1 MRTIART
8 LFVITLLTLAVAAQ
22 SAQKKPS
29 FSGRWTSVSPK
40 DSAGQVQVVT
50 QDEKTLAI
58 EELSK
63 GGSRKMTYQLDG
75 VERRLAIPG
84 RGADI
89 SMLAKASW
97 DGDHIV
103 ITTNTSYPNGMKTQ
117 AKEVWSI
124 DAEGRLVIDY
134 AESGPTGPGS
144 ERAAHLREAVMP
156 LSRAYEY
163 WIPMLVFAVITVA
176 DSKVPPAWFPA
187 LYILKAAAVTASLL
201 YWRAPLREIRIDRK
215 MILPSVLLGLVV
227 CVLWIGIDTAVPYP
241 HLGSRG
247 AFDPTP
253 LLGSLW
259 GITFLVVRLYGLVVM
274 VPVMEELFWR
284 SFLLRYLTDPDFHK
298 VPLGTFSALSLWLMV
313 AASALAHPEWLVAI
327 VASLAY
333 ALWLRR
339 TKNLFGAIV
348 AHATTNAALGVY
360 VLVTGSWQYW

>member
-1 MRTIART
+1 
-8 LFVITLLTLAVAAQ
+8 
-22 SAQKKPS
+22 
-29 FSGRWTSVSPK
+29 
-40 DSAGQVQVVT
+40 
-50 QDEKTLAI
+50 
-58 EELSK
+58 
-63 GGSRKMTYQLDG
+63 
-75 VERRLAIPG
+75 
-84 RGADI
+84 
-89 SMLAKASW
+89 
-97 DGDHIV
+97 
-103 ITTNTSYPNGMKTQ
+103 
-117 AKEVWSI
+117 
-124 DAEGRLVIDY
+124 
-134 AESGPTGPGS
+134 
-144 ERAAHLREAVMP
+144 MP
-156 LSRAYEY
+156 LSSTYEY
-163 WIPMLVFAVITVA
+163 WIPMLVFAVLTVA

-187 LYILKAAAVTASLL
+187 LYILKATAVTASLL

-215 MILPSVLLGLVV
+215 LIAPSVLLGLIV

-241 HLGSRG
+241 HLGARG

-253 LLGSLW
+253 LLGSVW

-284 SFLLRYLTDPDFHK
+284 SFLLRYLTNPDFHK

-339 TKNLFGAIV
+339 TRNLFGAIV